1 MPGNESALGI
11 IRRHRSAFIAISV
24 FLLLLELGIFAVAAL
39 RSGNHYRLQFIDK
52 NGDMVYETD
61 GKNLTDF
68 NVYHFEKAHGPVEE
82 YRRRLAKKD
91 LPFPFRA
98 WFVAAVGIPLGLIL
112 GFVFILRA
120 YTAIFYGEE
129 KRDSERSPS
138 EGRYKTRM
146 EKIIGGVQKFNIFI
160 VGAAIFL
167 AVIAY
172 WILPNLVIYLGEAGV
187 ETLVRFKWVF
197 LFVGLAVFAIMV
209 WIIYL
214 KFLLAKKTMDSQ
226 VEVDKYRMQLEYK
239 HGAKSVPQLEHQKG
253 ENGNTP
259 LINWD
264 TDEVVDEQD
273 GESS

>member
-1 MPGNESALGI
+1 
-11 IRRHRSAFIAISV
+11 
-24 FLLLLELGIFAVAAL
+24 
-39 RSGNHYRLQFIDK
+39 
-52 NGDMVYETD
+52 
-61 GKNLTDF
+61 
-68 NVYHFEKAHGPVEE
+68 
-82 YRRRLAKKD
+82 
-91 LPFPFRA
+91 
-98 WFVAAVGIPLGLIL
+98 
-112 GFVFILRA
+112 
-120 YTAIFYGEE
+120 
-129 KRDSERSPS
+129 
-138 EGRYKTRM
+138 M

-197 LFVGLAVFAIMV
+197 LFVGLAVFATVV

-253 ENGNTP
+253 ENG
-259 LINWD
+259 IKK
-264 TDEVVDEQD
+264 
-273 GESS
+273 GKMAIRH